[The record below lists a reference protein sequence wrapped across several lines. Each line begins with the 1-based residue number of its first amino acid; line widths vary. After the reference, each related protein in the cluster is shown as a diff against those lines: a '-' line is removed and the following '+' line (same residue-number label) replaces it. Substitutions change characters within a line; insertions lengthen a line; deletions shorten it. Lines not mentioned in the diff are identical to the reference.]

1 MYIFVY
7 ACIYAYVSI
16 YMRMHVYVYAYIYMR
31 MYVCMCVYTFIC
43 AGIIDGYFRLFK
55 TFLVLSE
62 SLCCFVNIEEVINK
76 ILRVLMNWHHIVLQ
90 SGCFMRRRSCS
101 NNNYGVIAAQ
111 LLNIISVISILSIT
125 LEWTLLICS
134 ASKHS
139 LKTPF
144 LSFVLPPSLRVSST
158 LFHILHLFSP
168 LSSCLY
174 LSYSLSL
181 VSRSFIPLSFSTSSS
196 YLISSFLPPY
206 LTIFPY
212 FSTSLLF
219 FSFSMLIYYT

>member
-1 MYIFVY
+1 
-7 ACIYAYVSI
+7 
-16 YMRMHVYVYAYIYMR
+16 MR

-111 LLNIISVISILSIT
+111 LLNITSVISIVSIT
-125 LEWTLLICS
+125 LEWKLLICS
-134 ASKHS
+134 ASKPS

-144 LSFVLPPSLRVSST
+144 LSLSSSLPPSLRVSST
-158 LFHILHLFSP
+158 LLHLLHLFSP

-174 LSYSLSL
+174 LSFSLSL
-181 VSRSFIPLSFSTSSS
+181 VARSSFSSS
-196 YLISSFLPPY
+196 YLLSSLSPPY

-219 FSFSMLIYYT
+219 FSFSMLIYYTSYNNLLKLYNNCPMF